1 MVDVKTM
8 HTLAPVPKPTV
19 AGASPE
25 AFPTGVVSLRDTL
38 ASTAD
43 LREASGKLSAKRVTG
58 LFGLSLTQ
66 FASLLGR
73 NKQTVSKTPDAETL
87 QAGLREFER
96 IARLRGPLGGDAE
109 FRQWL
114 RTPSPLLENRTPLE
128 LVRAGQ
134 APQVADFVE
143 DMLTGSPT

>member
-1 MVDVKTM
+1 M
-8 HTLAPVPKPTV
+8 HTLAPAKEPTV
-19 AGASPE
+19 ADAGPA
-25 AFPTGVVSLRDTL
+25 AFPTGVAALRDTL

-43 LREASGKLSAKRVTG
+43 LREASGKLSAKRITG
-58 LFGLSLTQ
+58 LFGLSLTR

-87 QAGLREFER
+87 QPGLHEFER

-128 LVRAGQ
+128 LVREGH
-134 APQVADFVE
+134 APRVADFVE